1 MVLAVSAVNELAN
14 DPDPAPFVVLLLDIV
29 GFADVL
35 QQTPLAVTVAPP
47 SLDTFPPLSAE
58 VGVKKDIAVVVIVGN
73 IAGPVVKLIS
83 FP

>member
-1 MVLAVSAVNELAN
+1 VVLAVSAVNELAN
-14 DPDPAPFVVLLLDIV
+14 EPDPVPFVVLLSAIV
-29 GFADVL
+29 GFDDVL

-73 IAGPVVKLIS
+73 VGGLVVKLIS

>member
-1 MVLAVSAVNELAN
+1 MVLAVSAVNSLAY
-14 DPDPAPFVVLLLDIV
+14 DPDPAPFVVVLLDLF
-29 GFADVL
+29 GFADLL

-58 VGVKKDIAVVVIVGN
+58 VGVKKDIALVVIVGN
-73 IAGPVVKLIS
+73 IAGLVVKLIS